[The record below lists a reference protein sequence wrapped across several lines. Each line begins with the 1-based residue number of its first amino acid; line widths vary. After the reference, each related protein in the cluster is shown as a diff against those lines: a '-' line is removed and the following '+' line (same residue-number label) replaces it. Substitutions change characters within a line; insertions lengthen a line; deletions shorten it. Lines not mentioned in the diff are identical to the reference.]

1 MEISMVKEILDYKY
15 YDLGH
20 AIIKNIQDL
29 LPWLDIYKNIYMQ
42 QLRLTLYTA
51 LGWISN
57 L

>member
-51 LGWISN
+51 LG
-57 L
+57 